1 MHSCTPHASP
11 RSVKALG
18 EADSDDDSSAL
29 SWVDKMRQKE
39 EEKKLAQE
47 RVSWE
52 SSVAGGGAGHCLR
65 KEHSLVCTYV
75 SSCYTSNGCVLVCR
89 AVSETLFI
97 S

>member
-1 MHSCTPHASP
+1 MHSSTPHASP

-18 EADSDDDSSAL
+18 EADSDDDGSAL

-52 SSVAGGGAGHCLR
+52 SSVAGGG
-65 KEHSLVCTYV
+65 
-75 SSCYTSNGCVLVCR
+75 CR
-89 AVSETLFI
+89 ALLEEGALSCLYVCQFLLYFS
-97 S
+97 